1 MESIKNVYKIGNGPS
16 SSHTMGPKNAAQ
28 KFKETYKD
36 ADQYIIT
43 LCGSLALTGKGHL
56 TDWIIKQTLKG
67 SNTKI
72 IFDKK
77 SHCNYHPNTM
87 ILEAYKN
94 DEKISEWEV
103 YSIGGGDIEIKG
115 QKSNEKNIDV
125 YDLEKMTDIQDYCN
139 KNKLELIDYIYGK
152 EDATLKPYLQDVW
165 NAMQNAIHEGLEA
178 EGIIP
183 GKLGLNR
190 KAKRIYNSQKS
201 MVNEEIRRNKLIT
214 SYAYAVSEQNASGG
228 VIVTAPTCGSCGILP
243 AVLYY
248 AKIEYSISDE
258 KIINALAIA
267 GLIGNLVKKNA
278 SVSGAECGC
287 QAEVGTACSM
297 AAAAYAYIM
306 DYSLEQIEEAAEIG
320 MEHHLGLTCDPIL
333 GYVQIPCIERNAVS
347 AIRAID
353 AANLAFLIDD
363 GAHIISFDTVV
374 DTMYQTGK
382 DLGEHYRETS
392 KGGLAKKYVRNKF
405 YNPNLSEDND
415 N

>member
-28 KFKETYKD
+28 KFKETYSD

-56 TDWIIKQTLKG
+56 TDWIIKQTLNG

-77 SHCNYHPNTM
+77 TNCSYHPNTM

-94 DEKISEWEV
+94 EKKISEWEV

-115 QKSNEKNIDV
+115 KKSNEVNSDV
-125 YDLEKMTDIQDYCN
+125 YDLERMTDIQDYCN
-139 KNKLELIDYIYGK
+139 KNNIELIDYIYRK
-152 EDATLKPYLQDVW
+152 EDITLKSYLQDVW

-178 EGIIP
+178 EGVIP
-183 GKLGLNR
+183 GKLGLHR

-201 MVNEEIRRNKLIT
+201 MVNEEIRRNKLLT

-248 AKIEYSISDE
+248 AKVEYNISDE

-267 GLIGNLVKKNA
+267 GLIGNLVKKML
-278 SVSGAECGC
+278 
-287 QAEVGTACSM
+287 Q
-297 AAAAYAYIM
+297 
-306 DYSLEQIEEAAEIG
+306 
-320 MEHHLGLTCDPIL
+320 
-333 GYVQIPCIERNAVS
+333 
-347 AIRAID
+347 
-353 AANLAFLIDD
+353 
-363 GAHIISFDTVV
+363 
-374 DTMYQTGK
+374 
-382 DLGEHYRETS
+382 
-392 KGGLAKKYVRNKF
+392 
-405 YNPNLSEDND
+405 
-415 N
+415 